1 LIGITFFYINLLILT
16 SWSLFIVIKIMFH
29 SKLFIFFLLFNF
41 IFGSYGTSYAKQKLP
56 KVFKPIPPIPPE
68 YDNRYVWFT
77 RDVHGELTNSRRQTR
92 MKDLNKTSY
101 RNSSST
107 ILGKIFSSR
116 KKFTVS
122 NLLTN

>member
-1 LIGITFFYINLLILT
+1 MIGITLFYINLLILT

-29 SKLFIFFLLFNF
+29 TKLFVFFLLLNF
-41 IFGSYGTSYAKQKLP
+41 LFGSYGTSYANRKLP
-56 KVFKPIPPIPPE
+56 KVFKPIPTE

-77 RDVHGELTNSRRQTR
+77 RDVHGELTSSRRQTR
-92 MKDLNKTSY
+92 MKDLNKISY

-107 ILGKIFSSR
+107 ILEKIFSSR

-122 NLLTN
+122 SVLTN